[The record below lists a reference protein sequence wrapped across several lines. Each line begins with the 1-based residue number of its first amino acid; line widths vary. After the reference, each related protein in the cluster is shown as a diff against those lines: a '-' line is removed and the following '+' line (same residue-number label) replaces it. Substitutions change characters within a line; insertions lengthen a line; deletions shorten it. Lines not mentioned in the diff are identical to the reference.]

1 MIDPVAFT
9 LASFALLA
17 TPGPT
22 NTLLAT
28 SGASAGFR
36 RSAHLV
42 VAEMLGYLISITTLS
57 LVIGPLVRASHTFDI
72 VLRVLCALFL
82 FYAAWKLWREGAAAI
97 SSEAPVSFRR
107 VFVATL
113 LNPKGVVFAFVI
125 VPYLSHGAPMA
136 AVPYMAGL
144 LGLICLVGGAWI
156 AGGAA
161 LRAGASG
168 ALGAGLARRAGALVL
183 CVFAAIISGSAL
195 SA

>member
-1 MIDPVAFT
+1 M
-9 LASFALLA
+9 
-17 TPGPT
+17 
-22 NTLLAT
+22 
-28 SGASAGFR
+28 
-36 RSAHLV
+36 HLV
-42 VAEMLGYLISITTLS
+42 AAEMLGYLISITTLS
-57 LVIGPLVRASHTFDI
+57 LLIGPLVRASHTFDI
-72 VLRVLCALFL
+72 VLRALCALFL
-82 FYAAWKLWREGAAAI
+82 FYSAWKLWREGAAAI

-125 VPYLSHGAPMA
+125 VPHLSHGAPMLA
-136 AVPYMAGL
+136 LSYMTGL

-156 AGGAA
+156 AGGAV

-183 CVFAAIISGSAL
+183 CVFAAIISGSAF